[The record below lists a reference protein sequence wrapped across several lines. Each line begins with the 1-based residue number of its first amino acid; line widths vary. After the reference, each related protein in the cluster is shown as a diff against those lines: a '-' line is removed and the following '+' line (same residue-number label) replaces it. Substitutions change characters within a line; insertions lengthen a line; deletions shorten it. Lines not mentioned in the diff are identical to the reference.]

1 MHKLIISSVLLAS
14 FSTHAGVDADAVKMA
29 NNVGFTKCNALI
41 KSTFDNAN
49 SAKERR
55 VNIRYF
61 PEKSKDDID
70 IDMTYGS
77 TGDTVIQSVHF
88 SQSGGYCYASSTA
101 IITQEGNCAGI
112 LNRDNHF
119 KYVADSAGV
128 LWSKNKGGV
137 LKMYTQTGNYCT
149 QIFLLDNKAKI

>member
-1 MHKLIISSVLLAS
+1 MNKLIISSVLLAS

-29 NNVGFTKCNALI
+29 NNVGFTKCNTLI

-77 TGDTVIQSVHF
+77 TGDTVIQSVRF

-101 IITQEGNCAGI
+101 IITQEEIAPEFLIKIII
-112 LNRDNHF
+112 LNTSQIALAF
-119 KYVADSAGV
+119 FG
-128 LWSKNKGGV
+128 
-137 LKMYTQTGNYCT
+137 LKTKVEY
-149 QIFLLDNKAKI
+149 